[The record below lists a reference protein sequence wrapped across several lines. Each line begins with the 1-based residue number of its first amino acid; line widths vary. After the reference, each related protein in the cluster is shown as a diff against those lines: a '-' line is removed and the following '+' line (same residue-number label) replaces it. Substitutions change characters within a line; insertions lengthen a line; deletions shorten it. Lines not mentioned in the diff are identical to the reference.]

1 MILLQDKHFDKLDRV
16 SRDDPELVKRFM
28 GQLHAPVP
36 DLEEGFTNFQD
47 LLAKEG
53 GDITVL
59 GLPEA
64 KEIEWNV
71 YLAKWQLRN
80 MEDHEPK

>member
-1 MILLQDKHFDKLDRV
+1 MDKV
-16 SRDDPELVKRFM
+16 SRDDPELGKRFM

-36 DLEEGFTNFQD
+36 DLVEGFTNFQN

-64 KEIEWNV
+64 KEIE
-71 YLAKWQLRN
+71 
-80 MEDHEPK
+80 